1 MEFYSSEKEQV
12 EALRKWWAE
21 NWLYIATGL
30 TLGIIAVV
38 GWNQYQAYV
47 LERAQQASQK
57 YTEMVGAFNVEA
69 QPIAEDILTE
79 LKGEF
84 SSTPYASDAALYAAA
99 VYVNMSDLE
108 NAERELRWVINEST
122 DLSKGAL
129 ARIRMARI
137 MIATSRYQAA
147 IDELAGMDDT
157 GYGAL
162 ANAVRGDA
170 FSAMD
175 EREAAMG
182 AYALALEHAKPDA
195 LDREL
200 VQLKLDR
207 LKRYSTSAAESE
219 TGDDDLME
227 ESQ

>member
-30 TLGIIAVV
+30 TLGIVAVV

-47 LERAQQASQK
+47 IKHAQQASQK

-69 QPIAEDILTE
+69 QPIAEDILIE
-79 LKGEF
+79 LKSEF
-84 SSTPYASDAALYAAA
+84 SSTPYAGDAALYAAS
-99 VYVNMSDLE
+99 VYVNLYDLE
-108 NAERELRWVINEST
+108 SAERELRWVIDEGRG
-122 DLSKGAL
+122 LSKEAL
-129 ARIRMARI
+129 ARVRIARI

-157 GYGAL
+157 GDGAL
-162 ANAVRGDA
+162 ASAVRGDA
-170 FSAMD
+170 FSEMG
-175 EREAAMG
+175 ESEAAMG
-182 AYALALEHAKPDA
+182 AYALALEYAKPDA

-200 VQLKLDR
+200 VQLKLDS
-207 LKRYSTSAAESE
+207 LKRNSTSVTDSE
-219 TGDDDLME
+219 TADGDLME
-227 ESQ
+227 GLE